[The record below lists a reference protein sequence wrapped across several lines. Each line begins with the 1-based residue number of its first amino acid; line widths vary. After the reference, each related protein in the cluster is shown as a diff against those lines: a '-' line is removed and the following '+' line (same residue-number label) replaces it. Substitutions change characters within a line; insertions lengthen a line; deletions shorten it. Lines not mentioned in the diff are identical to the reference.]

1 MSTFFCDVLFLLLLS
16 LSKHCFQDSNEIS
29 AYTRS
34 QTRATAGR
42 HINSFIARPTSDAQ
56 LFQLRVR
63 ETTSKHARL
72 SRIERIRKQIL
83 FPIVH
88 LPFSLSLSLS
98 PSRERKRDLISI
110 SLSLSLSPPSLLG
123 QNENRGGPRPM
134 ALRAMLETSR
144 VRVCGNWTIQC
155 CREKEKTRWNLDES
169 CSLGP
174 LCVIFAYLGPW
185 NWGVEGDLD
194 SGMWFRL
201 NFVSVDRQTEEVG
214 KGG

>member
-88 LPFSLSLSLS
+88 LPFSLSLSS
-98 PSRERKRDLISI
+98 SASKERKRDLISI
-110 SLSLSLSPPSLLG
+110 SLSLSLSSFLARPEWKPRRTATDGAAGHARNEPCARVWKLNDTVLQRERENTLEFGRELLARTVVCYFCVFRSVELG
-123 QNENRGGPRPM
+123 RGGG
-134 ALRAMLETSR
+134 SWF
-144 VRVCGNWTIQC
+144 G
-155 CREKEKTRWNLDES
+155 D
-169 CSLGP
+169 
-174 LCVIFAYLGPW
+174 VI
-185 NWGVEGDLD
+185 
-194 SGMWFRL
+194 S
-201 NFVSVDRQTEEVG
+201 T
-214 KGG
+214 

>member
-1 MSTFFCDVLFLLLLS
+1 MARMSTFFCDVLFLLLLS

-29 AYTRS
+29 VYTRS

-56 LFQLRVR
+56 LFQLR

-83 FPIVH
+83 SPIVH
-88 LPFSLSLSLS
+88 LPFSLSLSS
-98 PSRERKRDLISI
+98 SASRERKRDLISI
-110 SLSLSLSPPSLLG
+110 SLSLSPPSLLG

-144 VRVCGNWTIQC
+144 VRVCGN
-155 CREKEKTRWNLDES
+155 
-169 CSLGP
+169 
-174 LCVIFAYLGPW
+174 
-185 NWGVEGDLD
+185 
-194 SGMWFRL
+194 
-201 NFVSVDRQTEEVG
+201 
-214 KGG
+214 

>member
-83 FPIVH
+83 SPIVH
-88 LPFSLSLSLS
+88 LPFSLSLSS
-98 PSRERKRDLISI
+98 SASKERKRDLISI
-110 SLSLSLSPPSLLG
+110 SLSLSHSSFLARAEWKPRRTATDGAAGHARNEPCARVWKLNDTVLQRERENTLEFGRELLARTVVCYFCVFRSVELG
-123 QNENRGGPRPM
+123 RGGG
-134 ALRAMLETSR
+134 SWF
-144 VRVCGNWTIQC
+144 GN
-155 CREKEKTRWNLDES
+155 
-169 CSLGP
+169 
-174 LCVIFAYLGPW
+174 VI
-185 NWGVEGDLD
+185 
-194 SGMWFRL
+194 S
-201 NFVSVDRQTEEVG
+201 T
-214 KGG
+214 

>member
-1 MSTFFCDVLFLLLLS
+1 MARMSTFFCDVLFLLLLS

-83 FPIVH
+83 SPIVH
-88 LPFSLSLSLS
+88 LPFSLSLSS
-98 PSRERKRDLISI
+98 SASKERKRDLISI
-110 SLSLSLSPPSLLG
+110 SLFLSLSPPSLPSSSLFILF
-123 QNENRGGPRPM
+123 QVLPFLFSLSFSSFANVPLHPRGH
-134 ALRAMLETSR
+134 LSR
-144 VRVCGNWTIQC
+144 VSNEPLSSFFLSNRVKQLVN
-155 CREKEKTRWNLDES
+155 
-169 CSLGP
+169 
-174 LCVIFAYLGPW
+174 
-185 NWGVEGDLD
+185 
-194 SGMWFRL
+194 
-201 NFVSVDRQTEEVG
+201 
-214 KGG
+214 

>member
-56 LFQLRVR
+56 LFQLR

-83 FPIVH
+83 SPIVH
-88 LPFSLSLSLS
+88 LPFSLSLSS
-98 PSRERKRDLISI
+98 SASKERKRDLISI
-110 SLSLSLSPPSLLG
+110 SLSLSLLLPCSA
-123 QNENRGGPRPM
+123 RMKTAADRDRWRCGPCSKR
-134 ALRAMLETSR
+134 AVCACVEIERYSVAERKRKHAGIWTRVARSDRCVLFLR
-144 VRVCGNWTIQC
+144 I
-155 CREKEKTRWNLDES
+155 
-169 CSLGP
+169 
-174 LCVIFAYLGPW
+174 
-185 NWGVEGDLD
+185 
-194 SGMWFRL
+194 
-201 NFVSVDRQTEEVG
+201 
-214 KGG
+214 

>member
-98 PSRERKRDLISI
+98 
-110 SLSLSLSPPSLLG
+110 LSLSFSLERTKAGFNFALSLSSFLARPEWKPRRTATDGAAGHARNEPCARVWKLNDTVLQRERENTLEFGRELLARTVVCYFCVFRSVELG
-123 QNENRGGPRPM
+123 RGGG
-134 ALRAMLETSR
+134 SWF
-144 VRVCGNWTIQC
+144 G
-155 CREKEKTRWNLDES
+155 D
-169 CSLGP
+169 
-174 LCVIFAYLGPW
+174 VI
-185 NWGVEGDLD
+185 
-194 SGMWFRL
+194 S
-201 NFVSVDRQTEEVG
+201 T
-214 KGG
+214 